1 MESTKLTIRLEEPPS
16 CSSCIPSVC
25 PAKILLI
32 LLILSKS
39 ILSMSANPYRSHT
52 CNDLRASH
60 AGATVRI
67 AGWIHNKRDLG
78 GVLFIDL
85 RDHYGITQIVIP
97 PTAAFQD
104 EVGHL
109 PKETVIS
116 VSGAVRLRPGD
127 TKNPNLD
134 TGDIE
139 LDVAT
144 YDKLGS
150 CEPLPMNVFPEDH
163 TPEETRLKYRFL
175 DLRRSKLHKTVM
187 LRAKVISSIRRRMIE
202 LGFQEFQTPILTSS
216 SPEGARDFL
225 VPSRLY
231 PGEFYALPQAPQQ
244 FKQLL
249 MVSGFDRYF
258 QIAPCFRDEDGR
270 ADRTPGE
277 FYQLDVEMSFVT
289 QDDVFA
295 AIEGLMIP
303 LFAEFKP
310 EWQINVVQP
319 TGVSPQVEAAPFN
332 YDWWKTYLTI
342 QPVTVSNPE
351 TASTSA
357 EGRDFPPGEPK
368 EINRVFGSAIGTT
381 TPSTGSVVGIG
392 DAEKFVEAGV
402 KAFTPYLT
410 RILTVRPLASNDS
423 DSIKAFV
430 TQLVTSMLQT
440 VPVGRQLTQ
449 LLIHRI
455 CEALPT
461 QFTGTFVRIPYK
473 ESLMR
478 FGTDK
483 PDMRISFEIKDL
495 TPLFAKSEFRA
506 FAGKTVRAML
516 MPYDKELP
524 RSWFD
529 NLQEEAKKL
538 GAAGLAYIK
547 IEPVRLTENDWTAKL
562 VGPIAKFIPDEIVP
576 ELLGI
581 NRGAKPPEGV
591 LFFSADM
598 NETKAA
604 KVLGAMRVKIAEQ
617 LDLIEK
623 NVFKFAWIVDY
634 PMFEMNDETKA
645 IEFSHN
651 PFSMPQGG
659 LEALEKQDPLTIFAY
674 QYDLV
679 CNGYELASGA
689 IRNHRPEIMYKA
701 FALAGHPRETVDTEF
716 AGMINAFKYGAPP
729 HGGIA
734 PGIDRIVML
743 LSGETSIREVIA
755 FPMAQNGRDLLM
767 NAPAPVKEKQL
778 REVHLTIRKPPPK
791 A

>member
-1 MESTKLTIRLEEPPS
+1 MP
-16 CSSCIPSVC
+16 
-25 PAKILLI
+25 
-32 LLILSKS
+32 
-39 ILSMSANPYRSHT
+39 NPYRSHT

-60 AGATVRI
+60 AGSTVRL

-97 PTAAFQD
+97 PTADFQD
-104 EVGHL
+104 ALSHL

-116 VSGAVRLRPGD
+116 VEGAVRPRPGD

-139 LDVAT
+139 LDVT
-144 YDKLGS
+144 SFNKLGS

-295 AIEGLMIP
+295 AIEKLMVP
-303 LFAEFKP
+303 LFEEFKS
-310 EWQINVVQP
+310 EWPHN
-319 TGVSPQVEAAPFN
+319 ANAN
-332 YDWWKTYLTI
+332 
-342 QPVTVSNPE
+342 
-351 TASTSA
+351 
-357 EGRDFPPGEPK
+357 
-368 EINRVFGSAIGTT
+368 
-381 TPSTGSVVGIG
+381 
-392 DAEKFVEAGV
+392 
-402 KAFTPYLT
+402 
-410 RILTVRPLASNDS
+410 
-423 DSIKAFV
+423 
-430 TQLVTSMLQT
+430 
-440 VPVGRQLTQ
+440 
-449 LLIHRI
+449 
-455 CEALPT
+455 
-461 QFTGTFVRIPYK
+461 GTFQRLTYK
-473 ESLMR
+473 ETMLKY
-478 FGTDK
+478 GTDK
-483 PDMRISFEIKDL
+483 PDIRIPFEIKDL
-495 TPLFAKSEFRA
+495 TPLFATSEFKA
-506 FAGKTVRAML
+506 FAGKTVRAFAV
-516 MPYDKELP
+516 PQAFDQP

-538 GAAGLAYIK
+538 GAPGLGYVK
-547 IEPVRLTENDWTAKL
+547 VVRSPAKDNFSEVAVSL
-562 VGPIAKFIPDEIVP
+562 VGPIAKFLAHAEVQKALEELAGDVP
-576 ELLGI
+576 NVI
-581 NRGAKPPEGV
+581 
-591 LFFSADM
+591 FFSADP
-598 NETKAA
+598 NESKAA

-617 LDLIEK
+617 LNLIEPH
-623 NVFKFAWIVDY
+623 VFKFAWIVDY
-634 PMFEMNDETKA
+634 PMYERNEETKD

-679 CNGYELASGA
+679 CNGYEIASGA
-689 IRNHRPEIMYKA
+689 IRNHSAETMYKA
-701 FALAGHPRETVDTEF
+701 FALAGHGKEVVDTEF

-734 PGIDRIVML
+734 PGIDRLVML
-743 LSGETSIREVIA
+743 LANESSIREVIA

-767 NAPAPVKEKQL
+767 NAPSPVSEKQL
-778 REVHLTIRKPPPK
+778 RDVHLTIRKPVPK
-791 A
+791 V

>member
-1 MESTKLTIRLEEPPS
+1 
-16 CSSCIPSVC
+16 
-25 PAKILLI
+25 
-32 LLILSKS
+32 
-39 ILSMSANPYRSHT
+39 MSNPYRTHT

-60 AGATVRI
+60 AGQTVRL

-97 PTAAFQD
+97 PTAGFQD
-104 EVGHL
+104 ALSHL

-116 VSGAVRLRPGD
+116 VHGNVRLRPEG
-127 TKNPNLD
+127 TVNPNIP
-134 TGDIE
+134 TGDVE
-139 LDVAT
+139 LDVAG
-144 YDKLGS
+144 YEKLGG

-295 AIEGLMIP
+295 AMEKLFVP

-310 EWQINVVQP
+310 EWKTNEL
-319 TGVSPQVEAAPFN
+319 SP
-332 YDWWKTYLTI
+332 D
-342 QPVTVSNPE
+342 
-351 TASTSA
+351 A
-357 EGRDFPPGEPK
+357 EGH
-368 EINRVFGSAIGTT
+368 I
-381 TPSTGSVVGIG
+381 
-392 DAEKFVEAGV
+392 
-402 KAFTPYLT
+402 AFQRLT
-410 RILTVRPLASNDS
+410 
-423 DSIKAFV
+423 
-430 TQLVTSMLQT
+430 
-440 VPVGRQLTQ
+440 
-449 LLIHRI
+449 
-455 CEALPT
+455 
-461 QFTGTFVRIPYK
+461 YK
-473 ESLMR
+473 ETLLKY
-478 FGTDK
+478 GTDK
-483 PDMRISFEIKDL
+483 PDLRIPFEIRDL
-495 TPLFAKSEFRA
+495 TPLFAKSEFKA
-506 FAGKTVRAML
+506 FAGKTVRAFAV
-516 MPYDKELP
+516 PQAFDQP

-538 GAAGLAYIK
+538 GAPGLAYVKVSQKEEARNAAGEIAGTTQNV
-547 IEPVRLTENDWTAKL
+547 ELS
-562 VGPIAKFIPDEIVP
+562 GPIAKFMHWPDIRDTIIDS
-576 ELLGI
+576 LGNKNSVI
-581 NRGAKPPEGV
+581 
-591 LFFSADM
+591 FFSADA
-598 NETKAA
+598 NEAKAA
-604 KVLGAMRVKIAEQ
+604 KILGAMRVKIAEQ

-623 NVFKFAWIVDY
+623 EVFKFTWIVDY
-634 PMFEMNDETKA
+634 PMYEKNEETGD

-679 CNGYELASGA
+679 CNGYEIASGA
-689 IRNHRPEIMYKA
+689 IRNHSAETMYKA
-701 FALAGHPRETVDTEF
+701 FALAGHPKEVVDTEF
-716 AGMINAFKYGAPP
+716 AGMINAFRYGAPP

-743 LSGETSIREVIA
+743 LANESSIREVIA

-767 NAPAPVKEKQL
+767 NAPAPVSERQL
-778 REVHLTIRKPPPK
+778 RDVHISIRKPVPK
-791 A
+791 V